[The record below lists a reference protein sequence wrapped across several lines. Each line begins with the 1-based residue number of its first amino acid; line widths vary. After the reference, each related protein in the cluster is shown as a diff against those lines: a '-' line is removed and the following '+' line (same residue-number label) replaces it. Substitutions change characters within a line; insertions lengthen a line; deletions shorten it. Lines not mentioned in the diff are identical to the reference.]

1 MSSLSTLTRSLNTLL
16 VVSSGVVFGVLAMTA
31 VVAAV
36 VFPKMRELDPTLP
49 GYPAYDG
56 AHWSLAAGIVAERV
70 FDIGFVIAGVSVAGC
85 IAGVL
90 GLAVTRG
97 RSGMPIVRLGL
108 TLIVTALFCTH
119 VGWLQRRMD
128 QAAGEYRAGAAAG
141 DSAVA
146 HEAKARFDAMHPTA
160 SRLISGATLAGLA
173 LFGVSAWQAGGPR
186 RGADGEGSA

>member
-1 MSSLSTLTRSLNTLL
+1 MSTLSTLTRSLNTLL

-70 FDIGFVIAGVSVAGC
+70 FDIGFVIAGVAVAGC

-90 GLAVTRG
+90 GLA
-97 RSGMPIVRLGL
+97 SP
-108 TLIVTALFCTH
+108 
-119 VGWLQRRMD
+119 
-128 QAAGEYRAGAAAG
+128 
-141 DSAVA
+141 
-146 HEAKARFDAMHPTA
+146 
-160 SRLISGATLAGLA
+160 
-173 LFGVSAWQAGGPR
+173 AGGPACR
-186 RGADGEGSA
+186 SCAWGSR